1 MGSLHSERGRQ
12 AASNGIGTVQVMAPR
27 WDGLVT
33 FEPGIDDAIIGVLQG
48 QYLSG
53 FEIWR
58 RFAAELGTSG
68 KLTEPRLYPTLY
80 HLEEKGLVQ
89 SDWKDG
95 ERTRRKYRL
104 RATVSGR
111 ANDQEASAQASRG
124 DQRRLG
130 SADEADRRA
139 VSPNPEAGSWF
150 VPRKGVS
157 PVAPPASPVGPVA
170 APVAPVAP
178 RTNRDSDDQPPTA
191 AESSSTNSPADRP
204 GWAAL
209 TAYVNDLG
217 ARLDL
222 PRAEVARVRQDI
234 TDHLRDSA
242 HALERQGYDSEAAA
256 AEAVG
261 RLGPSR
267 NLAHSIEQ
275 AQQTPSRLKLGIRRG
290 ALKIVGEMV
299 FWLALSVVP
308 FALAPGLADIVMGLG
323 RVAGLHLFV
332 LRSAEWNTSQPALML
347 CVGAFAAGRISL
359 GRLARISH
367 RSEAALRKR
376 WALGGA
382 ATMLAIVLVIP
393 GYEDALTVATLLA
406 VPVAFVAGTFR
417 PQQIRQGAYSLR
429 GVAAAALVVAAIT
442 LLPFVR
448 LFDYDPN
455 ATPGT
460 PLAPGGTQVQLIVE
474 QQPNGTFT
482 YGVPGP
488 TGAGSVTVELWPAA
502 TDGPFLVVDRSATG
516 ATISVQP
523 SSGVDLAKLPPYRQ
537 WWVVAVST
545 APDGARTALAVAIQ
559 MGTSSRP
566 STALGWLIS
575 RP

>member
-1 MGSLHSERGRQ
+1 M
-12 AASNGIGTVQVMAPR
+12 
-27 WDGLVT
+27 T

-130 SADEADRRA
+130 SAYEADRRA

-157 PVAPPASPVGPVA
+157 PVAAPVAPPASPVGPVA

-323 RVAGLHLFV
+323 GVAGLHLFV

-347 CVGAFAAGRISL
+347 CVGAFVAGRISL

-382 ATMLAIVLVIP
+382 AAMLAIVLVIP

-488 TGAGSVTVELWPAA
+488 IGTGSVTVELWPAA
-502 TDGPFLVVDRSATG
+502 TDGPFIVVDRSVTG
-516 ATISVQP
+516 ATISLQP
-523 SSGVDLAKLPPYRQ
+523 GSGVDLAKLPPYRQ

-575 RP
+575 RS

>member
-1 MGSLHSERGRQ
+1 M
-12 AASNGIGTVQVMAPR
+12 P
-27 WDGLVT
+27 
-33 FEPGIDDAIIGVLQG
+33 
-48 QYLSG
+48 
-53 FEIWR
+53 
-58 RFAAELGTSG
+58 
-68 KLTEPRLYPTLY
+68 
-80 HLEEKGLVQ
+80 
-89 SDWKDG
+89 
-95 ERTRRKYRL
+95 
-104 RATVSGR
+104 
-111 ANDQEASAQASRG
+111 
-124 DQRRLG
+124 G
-130 SADEADRRA
+130 SAHEADRRA

-209 TAYVNDLG
+209 VAYVNDLG

-367 RSEAALRKR
+367 RSEAALGKR

-382 ATMLAIVLVIP
+382 AAMLAIVLVIP

-460 PLAPGGTQVQLIVE
+460 PLAPGGTQVQLSVE

-488 TGAGSVTVELWPAA
+488 TGTGSVTVELWPAA

-516 ATISVQP
+516 ATISLQP
-523 SSGVDLAKLPPYRQ
+523 GSGVDLAKLPPYRQ